1 MSEHHDHTTK
11 PMEQAARASADVFRK
26 ANEAARDS
34 ARSGL
39 ETATQGFQ
47 RLTDQFTQVLGFSG
61 PQSEELTR
69 RSSEN
74 VQAVTE
80 ASTVI
85 TKGAQELSR
94 EWLNIAQDRHAKN
107 IDGIKRLAG
116 CRSVQDLIAVQSD
129 LLRDGVQELI
139 STNKRFAEF
148 SVRLA
153 NEAAQPFQN
162 RAGASRAA

>member
-1 MSEHHDHTTK
+1 M
-11 PMEQAARASADVFRK
+11 
-26 ANEAARDS
+26 
-34 ARSGL
+34 
-39 ETATQGFQ
+39 
-47 RLTDQFTQVLGFSG
+47 TDQFTQVLGFSG

-74 VQAVTE
+74 VQVLTE

-85 TKGAQELSR
+85 AKGTQELSR
-94 EWLNIAQDRHAKN
+94 EWLDFAQDRHAKN

-129 LLRDGVQELI
+129 LLRDSLQELI
-139 STNKRFAEF
+139 NTNKRVAEL

-153 NEAAQPFQN
+153 NEAAQRFQTQ
-162 RAGASRAA
+162 ASASRAA

>member
-1 MSEHHDHTTK
+1 
-11 PMEQAARASADVFRK
+11 
-26 ANEAARDS
+26 
-34 ARSGL
+34 
-39 ETATQGFQ
+39 
-47 RLTDQFTQVLGFSG
+47 VLGFSG

-94 EWLNIAQDRHAKN
+94 EWLKIAQDRHAKN

-129 LLRDGVQELI
+129 LLRDSLQELI
-139 STNKRFAEF
+139 NTNKRVAEL

-153 NEAAQPFQN
+153 NEAAQRFQTQ
-162 RAGASRAA
+162 ASASRAAR